1 MEKEYKE
8 VRKQGKD
15 LLMIVVLVDKS
26 REANLSSKA
35 DLATY
40 RLCDLG

>member
-1 MEKEYKE
+1 MEKEYKK

-15 LLMIVVLVDKS
+15 LLMIVVVVDRS

-35 DLATY
+35 DL
-40 RLCDLG
+40 G